1 MSLWINLLDDFS
13 SAGNSDK
20 LLQKLS
26 QHLVEHG
33 VTSYFYGI
41 GPSYSVVSER
51 GIIGSMWYR
60 TTHPEEYRDYFDNK
74 FYIDDDLSAIHCMSR
89 TSPFVWHDKRH
100 WGEVATKRQLQ
111 FMEDS
116 FAWDMGIGVS
126 LPVRFGERGLGGL
139 GLCCGQT
146 DEKEFGKLWKAKR
159 SEIMTIS
166 YLFDA
171 FMHKEH
177 LTEFCGL
184 DKIKL
189 KILHLLASGL
199 ARKEVAYKLNLHYSD
214 ISYHLTG
221 ARKALKARNNMQAVV
236 NAMSSGLVTP

>member
-1 MSLWINLLDDFS
+1 MSLWLDLLDDFS
-13 SAGNSDK
+13 SAGNSDE

-74 FYIDDDLSAIHCMSR
+74 FYIDDDLSAIHCMTR
-89 TSPFVWHDKRH
+89 TSPFVWHNKQH
-100 WGEVATKRQLQ
+100 WGEGATKRQLQ

-126 LPVRFGERGLGGL
+126 LPVRFGEHGLGGL
-139 GLCCGQT
+139 GLCCAHTG
-146 DEKEFGKLWKAKR
+146 EKEFDKLWKAKR
-159 SEIMTIS
+159 SEIMTVG

-171 FMHKEH
+171 FMHKSH
-177 LTEFCGL
+177 MLEFCSL
-184 DKIKL
+184 NEMQL
-189 KILHLLASGL
+189 KILHLLATGKSRQKVSEVL
-199 ARKEVAYKLNLHYSD
+199 RKSD
-214 ISYHLTG
+214 TTIKYHIDRAQT
-221 ARKALKARNNMQAVV
+221 ALKARNDTQAVV
-236 NAMSSGLVTP
+236 NALGIGLIKP